1 MFDSFTHVDKL
12 VLLDVWDAARE
23 SGRWSEKGLSAL
35 LVWPDGRREQYTI
48 PWETIAYI
56 EVLKREARR
65 DWGMFERELE
75 RDMREDEREGFDP
88 AVFHS
93 ERVRNHRRR
102 LVGLPPQP

>member
-23 SGRWSEKGLSAL
+23 SGCWSERGLCAL
-35 LVWPDGRREQYTI
+35 LVLPDGRQEQYTI

-56 EVLKREARR
+56 GALKREARR
-65 DWGMFERELE
+65 DWGTFERELE
-75 RDMREDEREGFDP
+75 RDMREVEREGFDP
-88 AVFHS
+88 EVFHS

-102 LVGLPPQP
+102 LVGLPP